1 MKFYTDDL
9 LLSCAPADH
18 LICCWNVN
26 RLALVKTIP
35 AAQDVTSLDIYKDEI
50 LTINANNSV
59 SFIPINDDVTYIML
73 FIKDFWLTALFYSF
87 KLTLPNSNLL

>member
-26 RLALVKTIP
+26 RLALVKTIS
-35 AAQDVTSLDIYKDEI
+35 ASQDVTSLDIFKDEI
-50 LTINANNSV
+50 LTINSNNSV
-59 SFIPINDDVTYIML
+59 SFIPINDDVSGFL
-73 FIKDFWLTALFYSF
+73 FLFCFVFAAIYVIC
-87 KLTLPNSNLL
+87 

>member
-35 AAQDVTSLDIYKDEI
+35 ASQDVTSLDTYKDEI
-50 LTINANNSV
+50 LTINGNNSV
-59 SFIPINDDVTYIML
+59 SFIPINDDVSMPLIL
-73 FIKDFWLTALFYSF
+73 
-87 KLTLPNSNLL
+87 